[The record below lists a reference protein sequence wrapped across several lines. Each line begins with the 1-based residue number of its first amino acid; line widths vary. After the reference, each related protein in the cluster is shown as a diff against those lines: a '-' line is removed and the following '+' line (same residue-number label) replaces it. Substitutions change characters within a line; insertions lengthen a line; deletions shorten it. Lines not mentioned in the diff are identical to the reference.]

1 MGGSR
6 RFSSGIT
13 DDDMDSKTK
22 IDFAFEWLP
31 VDRPVRS
38 MRPLRLR
45 MEEALGQVGM
55 VTGGECSDNRDGRR
69 FYNIDAALEAN
80 P

>member
-1 MGGSR
+1 
-6 RFSSGIT
+6 
-13 DDDMDSKTK
+13 
-22 IDFAFEWLP
+22 
-31 VDRPVRS
+31 

-69 FYNIDAALEAN
+69 FYNIDAALEAD